1 MARISP
7 EHLIQVQLIERVRL
21 ELALVRFPILQGPD
35 FPETGALRLFAVPN
49 GGLRAIQEAVRLK
62 AEGTQR
68 GVPDLML
75 PIPRHGFA
83 GLFLELK
90 APRGTTSPEQRDWLA
105 FLAAVGYAVAVAW
118 SADEAFEIVSTYVDT
133 TPCERWT
140 AREPVDLRP
149 AAAKGTRP

>member
-7 EHLIQVQLIERVRL
+7 EHLIQVQIIERVRL

-35 FPETGALRLFAVPN
+35 FLETGALRLFAVPN

-118 SADEAFEIVSTYVDT
+118 STDEAFEVVASYINPE
-133 TPCERWT
+133 PCERWA
-140 AREPVDLRP
+140 AREPQTFKPGR
-149 AAAKGTRP
+149 GTTR